1 MAMRFVIFRLT
12 ALRERGSK
20 MYMMRRLAS
29 SISTLGPVFL
39 ILWCVMFLVFFA
51 DSTAAPA
58 IPYQIRDFLKEETAV
73 VVTIGALSSIF
84 NLVRTS
90 MNLPAGLIA
99 DKFGRR
105 RLVLFSVF
113 LFPLSYILLL
123 VSNNVSWIF
132 ASYIIVGIC
141 FGILPPI
148 VNAFIADITQKASRA
163 TAYGIFNLSWI
174 LGQTLAPMIGGFLAE
189 SAGLKASYVAA
200 LVLSIANIIL
210 IFRVIEN
217 IKESKTIEKE
227 ASLGQEQHA
236 EGLTTGYKRI
246 LFLFGGD
253 SILSGLANGIL
264 TTIFYAYLMY
274 VLGVS
279 VFELGV
285 SFSIGWG
292 IATAIAQLPGG
303 KLADRFGRKPI
314 VLICGVA
321 AAVLVPLLPLTK
333 SLMQFICI
341 LGLICFIGN
350 LSNPAYSA
358 WLMDHT
364 PTKRRA
370 GGFGL
375 IGAAS
380 GVGTI
385 IGPTIGGIL
394 WATFS
399 PNVTIPF
406 ITVAIIFLLRIPII
420 LTIKS

>member
-1 MAMRFVIFRLT
+1 
-12 ALRERGSK
+12 
-20 MYMMRRLAS
+20 
-29 SISTLGPVFL
+29 
-39 ILWCVMFLVFFA
+39 MFLVFFA

-58 IPYQIRDFLKEETAV
+58 IPYLIRDFLKEETAV

-90 MNLPAGLIA
+90 VNLPAGLIA

-105 RLVLFSVF
+105 RLILFSVF
-113 LFPLSYILLL
+113 LFPLSYTLLL
-123 VSNNVSWIF
+123 VLNNVSWLF

-163 TAYGIFNLSWI
+163 TAYGLFNLSWI
-174 LGQTLAPMIGGFLAE
+174 LGQTLAPIIGGFLAE
-189 SAGLKASYVAA
+189 SAGLKASFVAA
-200 LVLSIANIIL
+200 LVISIANIIL
-210 IFRVIEN
+210 IFKVMEN
-217 IKESKTIEKE
+217 IKVQGLPIKESKTIEKE
-227 ASLGQEQHA
+227 TSLGQEKHA

-279 VFELGV
+279 VFELGI

-303 KLADRFGRKPI
+303 KMADKFGRKPI

-358 WLMDHT
+358 WLMDHI

-394 WATFS
+394 WAAFI

-406 ITVAIIFLLRIPII
+406 ITVATIFLLRIPII
-420 LTIKS
+420 LAIKA